1 MTAAWGR
8 NSTGKPAAGDW
19 DGIDVSGA
27 GSVAMTYSVVDYATT
42 GLLGETSGSV
52 SVVTKWAQF
61 TTGGVYVTAGTIAVQ
76 SSTVLNS
83 GTAPA
88 FAVHSE
94 NLDLNQLTGNSAT
107 GGVPAFLVSGSVS
120 TSSTWH
126 SEGASWLLGPAGCGV
141 GLTIP
146 SGVTVTVEAGA
157 VIKGANE
164 SYIGCGGAGAQLS
177 VEGTLNA
184 VGTAEHPVTFTSVN
198 DSSVGGET
206 SPRANLPRAIG
217 TGSTCRVPAL
227 SR

>member
-1 MTAAWGR
+1 M
-8 NSTGKPAAGDW
+8 
-19 DGIDVSGA
+19 GA
-27 GSVAMTYSVVDYATT
+27 VHY
-42 GLLGETSGSV
+42 
-52 SVVTKWAQF
+52 WR
-61 TTGGVYVTAGTIAVQ
+61 VYVTAGTIAVQ
-76 SSTVLNS
+76 SSSVPEL

-184 VGTAEHPVTFTSVN
+184 VGTGPRTPGHLHLGHRQQR
-198 DSSVGGET
+198 GG
-206 SPRANLPRAIG
+206 RDGLRQA
-217 TGSTCRVPAL
+217 GSW
-227 SR
+227 

>member
-1 MTAAWGR
+1 MLTCNVEVSLGVTLNAQPGTVVKAQLAKISVEGTLNAVGTAEHPVTFTSVNDSSVGGET
-8 NSTGKPAAGDW
+8 STGKPAAGDW

-52 SVVTKWAQF
+52 SVVNGKWAQF

-126 SEGASWLLGPAGCGV
+126 SEGASWLLGPR
-141 GLTIP
+141 
-146 SGVTVTVEAGA
+146 GA
-157 VIKGANE
+157 VSA
-164 SYIGCGGAGAQLS
+164 
-177 VEGTLNA
+177 
-184 VGTAEHPVTFTSVN
+184 
-198 DSSVGGET
+198 
-206 SPRANLPRAIG
+206 
-217 TGSTCRVPAL
+217 
-227 SR
+227 